1 MSVTRKKTELYLIGQ
16 ESKDIVGN
24 KLPSN
29 RQVLSFLLY
38 NTRSLKKTLREST
51 RATISKTEEF
61 WLRARI
67 PVRDSRNSIPQLEK
81 LYENWRAIQRN
92 ASRRSQSQIS
102 AEESFVKNLD
112 SLFDIAA
119 ADALKNIRIAEDKEF
134 LLAQRENGR
143 RGFMSGVDKIL
154 EKKESR
160 RTDRKQKEM
169 ERKRKFEE
177 SILESTATSTI
188 CKNLDDDSDA
198 EGIVESS
205 DDVDFTPKTH
215 VPSQTMMKNSSD
227 EKKKNL
233 ITPELVAVLDRA
245 KVSNRDATRIVNA
258 AAKSMNIDINSLTSS
273 RTSIQRTRQKVR
285 EQTATRLKDQFV
297 GTGAYVVHWDGK
309 ILPNITNKESVDR
322 LPIIVSGLCKEKLLG
337 VPKLASGTGIQ
348 QATAVHNMLEEW
360 GLASTIQAMCFDTTS
375 SNTGSANGTCVILEG
390 LLHRDLLYLP
400 CRHHIYE
407 IILRAVFESY
417 FGATSAPNVL
427 IFDRFKKAWLKI
439 NTSEFSTIE
448 QDREMLTAL
457 ENDSEEVQ
465 SFCLTQLQQTHSR
478 EDYRELLELVVIFLA
493 GCPQRGIHFRAPG
506 PVHHARWMAKAIYCL
521 KIFLFKEQFL
531 LTAHELKGINGMCLF
546 ITRLYVKAWFVAP
559 LSLAAPYNDLNFIKS
574 LYSYENEAVALTARN
589 KLASHLWYLGE
600 EQAALAFF
608 DPAIPLEKKKQ
619 MVQSLKTQEGKAELC
634 KRFQVPP
641 RLLHELA
648 KKDMADFITVN
659 SARFF
664 ARFGISTEFLDA
676 DPCTWD
682 SREDYEYGRK
692 VVTSLRVVND
702 TAERGVALMEQFSSH
717 LTKNEEQFQYVLQVV
732 EDYRQRFPSVSKSTL
747 AQSY

>member
-227 EKKKNL
+227 EKK
-233 ITPELVAVLDRA
+233 
-245 KVSNRDATRIVNA
+245 RI
-258 AAKSMNIDINSLTSS
+258 
-273 RTSIQRTRQKVR
+273 
-285 EQTATRLKDQFV
+285 
-297 GTGAYVVHWDGK
+297 
-309 ILPNITNKESVDR
+309 
-322 LPIIVSGLCKEKLLG
+322 
-337 VPKLASGTGIQ
+337 
-348 QATAVHNMLEEW
+348 
-360 GLASTIQAMCFDTTS
+360 
-375 SNTGSANGTCVILEG
+375 
-390 LLHRDLLYLP
+390 
-400 CRHHIYE
+400 
-407 IILRAVFESY
+407 
-417 FGATSAPNVL
+417 
-427 IFDRFKKAWLKI
+427 
-439 NTSEFSTIE
+439 
-448 QDREMLTAL
+448 
-457 ENDSEEVQ
+457 
-465 SFCLTQLQQTHSR
+465 
-478 EDYRELLELVVIFLA
+478 
-493 GCPQRGIHFRAPG
+493 
-506 PVHHARWMAKAIYCL
+506 
-521 KIFLFKEQFL
+521 
-531 LTAHELKGINGMCLF
+531 
-546 ITRLYVKAWFVAP
+546 
-559 LSLAAPYNDLNFIKS
+559 
-574 LYSYENEAVALTARN
+574 
-589 KLASHLWYLGE
+589 
-600 EQAALAFF
+600 
-608 DPAIPLEKKKQ
+608 
-619 MVQSLKTQEGKAELC
+619 
-634 KRFQVPP
+634 
-641 RLLHELA
+641 
-648 KKDMADFITVN
+648 
-659 SARFF
+659 
-664 ARFGISTEFLDA
+664 
-676 DPCTWD
+676 
-682 SREDYEYGRK
+682 
-692 VVTSLRVVND
+692 
-702 TAERGVALMEQFSSH
+702 
-717 LTKNEEQFQYVLQVV
+717 
-732 EDYRQRFPSVSKSTL
+732 
-747 AQSY
+747 